1 MKRIIQYGAVFCAV
15 LIFWGI
21 AATGETFKIMTE
33 EYPPFNFMEEG
44 KLTGLSTE
52 VVQQLAK
59 KIGHPEKIEMLPWA
73 RAYGLILQEMVPSL
87 LPKKNMATAD
97 FSVEKMSGIVGGL
110 GVIIGCNEGTSMI
123 SIVKD
128 VP

>member
-1 MKRIIQYGAVFCAV
+1 MVSS
-15 LIFWGI
+15 
-21 AATGETFKIMTE
+21 
-33 EYPPFNFMEEG
+33 P
-44 KLTGLSTE
+44 
-52 VVQQLAK
+52 
-59 KIGHPEKIEMLPWA
+59 LP
-73 RAYGLILQEMVPSL
+73 Q
-87 LPKKNMATAD
+87 KNMVTAD

>member
-1 MKRIIQYGAVFCAV
+1 LTITGDGIISAS
-15 LIFWGI
+15 
-21 AATGETFKIMTE
+21 
-33 EYPPFNFMEEG
+33 P
-44 KLTGLSTE
+44 
-52 VVQQLAK
+52 
-59 KIGHPEKIEMLPWA
+59 
-73 RAYGLILQEMVPSL
+73 
-87 LPKKNMATAD
+87 KNMVTAD